1 MRLLRRSSRRADDQQ
16 QQSTRGR
23 QAVVRAPRQR
33 SAATDNATRRGVQ
46 HGAPETLPGGQR
58 HRAPLIPVR
67 VVLPAKGDSLAVVVD
82 QAVVAECDA
91 MRVAAP
97 GRYARE
103 FAVNAVVGGVLV
115 LLPLYL
121 AVLVMLKG
129 MQSVVVLVRPLAA
142 LFPETVPAEN
152 ALALLA
158 VLFICFVVGAAVRT
172 RAGRVVRERVETSF
186 FGRLPGYALF
196 RGFTQRLAG
205 GGDQNMWKPALP
217 KSRMLSSPRSSSR
230 NSTTAASQ
238 CSCRQYQHRSPEL
251 STFSA
256 GNACISSTF
265 HSLRLSNPSRG
276 GDQGR
281 KIWWQRWKE
290 WSCLRDAMPNRLLE
304 DPGAR
309 GRAARPADRGPLQVL
324 REGTG
329 PRTDRPAA
337 RSHRYQRD
345 ACIEGGPRGSGR
357 MAGG

>member
-33 SAATDNATRRGVQ
+33 SAATDNATRQGVQ

-115 LLPLYL
+115 LPLYL

-172 RAGRVVRERVETSF
+172 RAGRVVRERMETSF

-205 GGDQNMWKPALP
+205 GGDQNMWKPALAENRGC
-217 KSRMLSSPRSSSR
+217 SRPRVHRRGTRRRPLHSVRAVSTNTVRRSCLHSQPRTRTSRRHSVHRGYPIRLAVGSRVERARGSSEERSSSR
-230 NSTTAASQ
+230 RNAETTA
-238 CSCRQYQHRSPEL
+238 
-251 STFSA
+251 
-256 GNACISSTF
+256 
-265 HSLRLSNPSRG
+265 
-276 GDQGR
+276 
-281 KIWWQRWKE
+281 
-290 WSCLRDAMPNRLLE
+290 
-304 DPGAR
+304 
-309 GRAARPADRGPLQVL
+309 
-324 REGTG
+324 
-329 PRTDRPAA
+329 
-337 RSHRYQRD
+337 
-345 ACIEGGPRGSGR
+345 
-357 MAGG
+357 

>member
-23 QAVVRAPRQR
+23 QAVVRAPRQH
-33 SAATDNATRRGVQ
+33 SAATDNATRQGVQ

-115 LLPLYL
+115 LPLYL

-142 LFPETVPAEN
+142 LFPETAPAEN
-152 ALALLA
+152 VLALLA

-172 RAGRVVRERVETSF
+172 RAGRVVRERMETSF

-205 GGDQNMWKPALP
+205 GGDQNMWKPALAENRGC
-217 KSRMLSSPRSSSR
+217 SRPRVHRRGTRRRPLHSVRASVPTPFPGAVYILKRERVHLVDIPFTEAIQSVLRCGAGSKELVAAVRREALFETQCR
-230 NSTTAASQ
+230 N
-238 CSCRQYQHRSPEL
+238 
-251 STFSA
+251 
-256 GNACISSTF
+256 
-265 HSLRLSNPSRG
+265 
-276 GDQGR
+276 D
-281 KIWWQRWKE
+281 
-290 WSCLRDAMPNRLLE
+290 CLRIP
-304 DPGAR
+304 PGSDLTLTDQC
-309 GRAARPADRGPLQVL
+309 RPPP
-324 REGTG
+324 TN
-329 PRTDRPAA
+329 
-337 RSHRYQRD
+337 
-345 ACIEGGPRGSGR
+345 
-357 MAGG
+357 

>member
-1 MRLLRRSSRRADDQQ
+1 
-16 QQSTRGR
+16 
-23 QAVVRAPRQR
+23 
-33 SAATDNATRRGVQ
+33 
-46 HGAPETLPGGQR
+46 
-58 HRAPLIPVR
+58 
-67 VVLPAKGDSLAVVVD
+67 
-82 QAVVAECDA
+82 

-205 GGDQNMWKPALP
+205 GGDQNMWKPALAEIEDALVP
-217 KSRMLSSPRSSSR
+217 AFIVEELDDGRFTVFVPSVPTPFAGAVYILRRERVHLVDIPFTEAIQSVSRWGAGSKELVAAVRREALFETQCR
-230 NSTTAASQ
+230 N
-238 CSCRQYQHRSPEL
+238 
-251 STFSA
+251 
-256 GNACISSTF
+256 
-265 HSLRLSNPSRG
+265 
-276 GDQGR
+276 D
-281 KIWWQRWKE
+281 
-290 WSCLRDAMPNRLLE
+290 CLRIPTGVADGANPPNPVPALQRT
-304 DPGAR
+304 R
-309 GRAARPADRGPLQVL
+309 RPRPVSL
-324 REGTG
+324 
-329 PRTDRPAA
+329 PAA
-337 RSHRYQRD
+337 T
-345 ACIEGGPRGSGR
+345 
-357 MAGG
+357 

>member
-33 SAATDNATRRGVQ
+33 SAATDNATRQGVQ

-172 RAGRVVRERVETSF
+172 RAGRVVRERMETSF

-205 GGDQNMWKPALP
+205 GGDQNMWKPALAENRGC
-217 KSRMLSSPRSSSR
+217 SRPRVHRRGTRRRPLHSVRASVPTPFAGAVYILRRERVHLVDIPFTEAIQSVSR
-230 NSTTAASQ
+230 WGAGSKELVAAVRREALFETQ
-238 CSCRQYQHRSPEL
+238 CR
-251 STFSA
+251 
-256 GNACISSTF
+256 N
-265 HSLRLSNPSRG
+265 
-276 GDQGR
+276 D
-281 KIWWQRWKE
+281 
-290 WSCLRDAMPNRLLE
+290 CLRIPTGVADGANPPNPVPALQRT
-304 DPGAR
+304 R
-309 GRAARPADRGPLQVL
+309 RPRPVSL
-324 REGTG
+324 
-329 PRTDRPAA
+329 PAA
-337 RSHRYQRD
+337 T
-345 ACIEGGPRGSGR
+345 
-357 MAGG
+357 

>member
-33 SAATDNATRRGVQ
+33 SAATDNATRQGVQ

-115 LLPLYL
+115 LPLYL

-172 RAGRVVRERVETSF
+172 RAGRVVRERMETSF

-205 GGDQNMWKPALP
+205 GGDQNMWKPALAENRGC
-217 KSRMLSSPRSSSR
+217 SRPRVHRRGTRRRPLHSVR
-230 NSTTAASQ
+230 AVSTNTV
-238 CSCRQYQHRSPEL
+238 RR
-251 STFSA
+251 
-256 GNACISSTF
+256 
-265 HSLRLSNPSRG
+265 
-276 GDQGR
+276 
-281 KIWWQRWKE
+281 
-290 WSCLRDAMPNRLLE
+290 SCLHSQPRTRTSRRHSVHPGYPIRLAVGSRVE
-304 DPGAR
+304 RAR
-309 GRAARPADRGPLQVL
+309 GSNERREALFETQCRNDCLRIPTGVADGANLPNPVPALQRTRRPRPVSL
-324 REGTG
+324 
-329 PRTDRPAA
+329 PAA
-337 RSHRYQRD
+337 T
-345 ACIEGGPRGSGR
+345 
-357 MAGG
+357 

>member
-33 SAATDNATRRGVQ
+33 SAATDNATRQGVQ

-115 LLPLYL
+115 LPLYL

-142 LFPETVPAEN
+142 LFPETAPAEN
-152 ALALLA
+152 VLALLA

-172 RAGRVVRERVETSF
+172 RAGRVVRERMETSF

-196 RGFTQRLAG
+196 RGFTQRLAAEVIRTCG
-205 GGDQNMWKPALP
+205 SRRSPKIEDALVPAFIVEELDDG
-217 KSRMLSSPRSSSR
+217 RF
-230 NSTTAASQ
+230 TVFA
-238 CSCRQYQHRSPEL
+238 RQYQHRSPEL
-251 STFSA
+251 STFS
-256 GNACISSTF
+256 NANAYISSTF
-265 HSLRLSNPSRG
+265 RSPRLSNPSRG
-276 GDQGR
+276 AEQGR
-281 KIWWQRWKE
+281 KSSWQ
-290 WSCLRDAMPNRLLE
+290 
-304 DPGAR
+304 
-309 GRAARPADRGPLQVL
+309 Q
-324 REGTG
+324 
-329 PRTDRPAA
+329 
-337 RSHRYQRD
+337 
-345 ACIEGGPRGSGR
+345 
-357 MAGG
+357 

>member
-33 SAATDNATRRGVQ
+33 SAATDNATRQGVQ

-115 LLPLYL
+115 LPLYL
-121 AVLVMLKG
+121 VVLVMLKG

-142 LFPETVPAEN
+142 LFPETAPAEN
-152 ALALLA
+152 VLALLA

-205 GGDQNMWKPALP
+205 GGDQNMWKPALAEIEDALVP
-217 KSRMLSSPRSSSR
+217 AFIVEELDDGRFTVFVPSVPTPFAGAVYILSRERVHLVDIPFTQAIQSVSR
-230 NSTTAASQ
+230 WGAGSKELVAAV
-238 CSCRQYQHRSPEL
+238 RRE
-251 STFSA
+251 A
-256 GNACISSTF
+256 
-265 HSLRLSNPSRG
+265 
-276 GDQGR
+276 
-281 KIWWQRWKE
+281 
-290 WSCLRDAMPNRLLE
+290 LRDAMPKRLLE
-304 DPGAR
+304 DPDGCCGWCKPAEPRPGASTDTTTASCFAT
-309 GRAARPADRGPLQVL
+309 GSDLTLTDQCRPPP
-324 REGTG
+324 TN
-329 PRTDRPAA
+329 
-337 RSHRYQRD
+337 
-345 ACIEGGPRGSGR
+345 
-357 MAGG
+357 

>member
-33 SAATDNATRRGVQ
+33 SAATDNATRQGVQ

-115 LLPLYL
+115 LPLYL

-142 LFPETVPAEN
+142 LFPETAPAEN
-152 ALALLA
+152 VLALLA

-172 RAGRVVRERVETSF
+172 RAGRVVRERMETSF

-205 GGDQNMWKPALP
+205 GGDQNMWKPALAENRGC
-217 KSRMLSSPRSSSR
+217 SRPRVHRRGTRRRPLHSVRAVSTNTVRRSCLHSQTRTRTSRRHSVHRGYPIRLAVGSRVERARGSSEERSS
-230 NSTTAASQ
+230 
-238 CSCRQYQHRSPEL
+238 
-251 STFSA
+251 
-256 GNACISSTF
+256 
-265 HSLRLSNPSRG
+265 
-276 GDQGR
+276 
-281 KIWWQRWKE
+281 
-290 WSCLRDAMPNRLLE
+290 LRDAMPKRLLE
-304 DPGAR
+304 DPDGCCGWCKPAEPRPGASTDTTTASCFAP
-309 GRAARPADRGPLQVL
+309 GSDLTLTDQCRPPP
-324 REGTG
+324 TN
-329 PRTDRPAA
+329 
-337 RSHRYQRD
+337 
-345 ACIEGGPRGSGR
+345 
-357 MAGG
+357 